1 LWFGGKFYLFMPV
14 TVNVNDNFSIF
25 TATHSLDYYFTGVT
39 PGIKTPEF
47 TAVGCVDGLQGGFYD
62 SNVKEVVL
70 TADWIKDDDDV
81 EHWTLQELEAQ
92 SFEDLYKFE
101 LPHLMKLFNQTGGI
115 HTWQR
120 KFGCELHDD
129 GSITGYSQYAYD
141 GEDFIRLDLNTVSWI
156 AANDKAVIIK
166 QEWDQTPTAFNQ
178 KNFLENDCI
187 LCTKKY
193 VDVGK
198 ATLEGKEQS
207 VSQKADPLP
216 SHSVF
221 LYQRDS
227 SEVVC
232 HATGFFPKA
241 LMISWQKNGEDL
253 HEDVDLRETL
263 PNLDDTFQ
271 KKSILTVSPEELDKH
286 NYTCIVQHI
295 SLEKE
300 MVLQVNNHR
309 AAVTVLLVVV
319 VIFVWKKKQPGKRRN
334 ASNFNMLKLSSDC

>member
-1 LWFGGKFYLFMPV
+1 MNGPTLPIWQHKGALKIHSHCHPLLLPQK
-14 TVNVNDNFSIF
+14 TDHSISIHRANNVNDNFSIF

-81 EHWTLQELEAQ
+81 EHWTLQELEVLIFV
-92 SFEDLYKFE
+92 SS
-101 LPHLMKLFNQTGGI
+101 GI

-198 ATLEGKEQS
+198 ATLEGK
-207 VSQKADPLP
+207 VRPK
-216 SHSVF
+216 VF

-309 AAVTVLLVVV
+309 GERNKIYVYSVLIVTNE
-319 VIFVWKKKQPGKRRN
+319 PNYNNNNNGP
-334 ASNFNMLKLSSDC
+334 

>member
-1 LWFGGKFYLFMPV
+1 KPQRRGQFWFLFSLVYVFPHRGCW
-14 TVNVNDNFSIF
+14 SLSQLYRGEGQ
-25 TATHSLDYYFTGVT
+25 THF
-39 PGIKTPEF
+39 IK
-47 TAVGCVDGLQGGFYD
+47 
-62 SNVKEVVL
+62 KEN
-70 TADWIKDDDDV
+70 
-81 EHWTLQELEAQ
+81 HQ
-92 SFEDLYKFE
+92 SQIINKKY
-101 LPHLMKLFNQTGGI
+101 TCSWI

-198 ATLEGKEQS
+198 ATLEGK
-207 VSQKADPLP
+207 VRPK
-216 SHSVF
+216 VF

-300 MVLQVNNHR
+300 MVVPVNWCVKHPVVSTATM
-309 AAVTVLLVVV
+309 AAEKAILGILS
-319 VIFVWKKKQPGKRRN
+319 IKKT
-334 ASNFNMLKLSSDC
+334 